1 MDHADGVTQ
10 AARRRKR
17 GAPKGMRFA
26 VACLLLIMVVFFV
39 IRLATDVPE
48 IVRGLTPSPRAFER
62 RYVLHPIPAYVHI
75 VPGMVYLLGAPF
87 QLSRRFRAGH
97 LPRHRAVGR
106 VLLAAGLVA
115 GVMALVVGI
124 WFPYGGPLE
133 SVASVVFGLYFLIA
147 LVTAFRAIRRR
158 DVARHRRFMIRAF
171 AVGLGVATIRIWVGI
186 FQLAGLLAI
195 QNGTGTVWFGV
206 AFWLG
211 LGVNALAAEI
221 YLRRAAAEPRPRAGK
236 MAA

>member
-1 MDHADGVTQ
+1 MDDAAEVTR
-10 AARRRKR
+10 AAGRRKR
-17 GAPKGMRFA
+17 GAPRGVWAA

-39 IRLATDVPE
+39 IRLTTDVPE
-48 IVRGLTPSPRAFER
+48 IVRGLVPPPPAFER
-62 RYVLHPIPAYVHI
+62 RYVVHPIPAYVHI

-87 QLSRRFRAGH
+87 QLSRRFRTGH

-115 GVMALVVGI
+115 GVLALVVGI
-124 WFPYGGPLE
+124 WFPYGGPIE

-171 AVGLGVATIRIWVGI
+171 AIGLGVATIRIWVGI

-195 QNGTGTVWFGV
+195 QNGTGTVWFGI

-211 LGVNALAAEI
+211 LGMNALAAEI
-221 YLRRAAAEPRPRAGK
+221 YLRRAVAGQRLRAGK
-236 MAA
+236 MTA